1 MSTSSRPGR
10 INIDL
15 GPYKQPWLD
24 YCLRHRVKPNEAFRR
39 IVAKLIADGAV
50 SANGAIAGCNGSK
63 VRREIR
69 LTSHEVALAS
79 AIAHREGYSLNRW
92 LTAVILVRL
101 GTGQQLGQPELEA
114 LARSNLLLLAVGRNL
129 NLIARAVNVAAAGP
143 RRMPDQRIAELRT
156 QIADHV
162 NTVALVLARN
172 IERWST
178 P

>member
-1 MSTSSRPGR
+1 MATTSRPGR

-24 YCLRHRVKPNEAFRR
+24 YCLRHRVKPNDAFRR
-39 IVAKLIADGAV
+39 IVAKLITDGAGDT
-50 SANGAIAGCNGSK
+50 SDRQDKASGGK

-69 LTSHEVALAS
+69 LTPEEVRLAS
-79 AIAHREGYSLNRW
+79 VIAYREGYSLSRW
-92 LTAVILVRL
+92 LTAVVLVRL
-101 GTGQQLGQPELEA
+101 GAGQQLGQHELEA
-114 LARSNLLLLAVGRNL
+114 LARSNQLLLAIGRNL
-129 NLIARAVNVAAAGP
+129 NQVARAVNVAGMEL
-143 RRMPDQRIAELRT
+143 RRMPDQRIAELRA

-172 IERWST
+172 IERWSL